1 MKINRVKLF
10 DPTKQNRPNAILN
23 GESSGVLNWDDIKY
37 PQFYSIY
44 KSLLANFWT
53 PFEINMTSDS
63 KQYNSDLSNEE
74 RDAFRNIIGL
84 LAILDSVQ
92 PKFFSGVQNYLSD
105 DSIRDALIV
114 ASQQEVVHNHS
125 YSYIL
130 SSVEDVKNQDI
141 AFQVA
146 RTNKEV
152 YERNALVIDHYEKFL
167 NDNNLDNLIKGLIA
181 SIVLEGIN
189 FYSAFAFFYNLAR
202 YQKMVG
208 ASTMISYIQ
217 RDELVHQFLIAQ
229 IIKLLVEE
237 NEDEISFDVSEFAQS
252 LFKEATEKENEWSR
266 HVLKD
271 IPEID
276 LDEMEGYIKYRAN
289 KCLSMI
295 NVAPIYE
302 DVNENSMKWIRAY
315 VSEGEDQDLTKTD
328 FFEQKSR
335 QYAKVTDDNGFDDL

>member
-10 DPTKQNRPNAILN
+10 DPSKQNRPNAILN

-63 KQYNSDLSNEE
+63 KQYKSDLSNEE
-74 RDAFRNIIGL
+74 REAFRSIIGL

-114 ASQQEVVHNHS
+114 AAQQEVVHNHS

-130 SSVEDVKNQDI
+130 SSVEDVKNQNI
-141 AFQVA
+141 AFEVA
-146 RTNKEV
+146 RTKKEV
-152 YERNALVIDHYEKFL
+152 YERNALVIDYYENFL
-167 NDNNLDNLIKGLIA
+167 NDNNLESLIKGLIA

-202 YQKMVG
+202 HQKMVG
-208 ASTMISYIQ
+208 TSTMISYIQ

-237 NEDEISFDVSEFAQS
+237 NKDELTFDVVEFAQS
-252 LFKEATEKENEWSR
+252 LFKEAVEKEDEWSR
-266 HVLKD
+266 HVLAD

-276 LDEMEGYIKYRAN
+276 LDEMDGYIKYRAN

-295 NVAPIYE
+295 NIPPIYE

>member
-10 DPTKQNRPNAILN
+10 DPSKQNRPSAILN
-23 GESSGVLNWDDIKY
+23 GESSGILNWDDIKY

-53 PFEINMTSDS
+53 PFEINMASDS
-63 KQYNSDLSNEE
+63 KQYKELSSEE

-92 PKFFSGVQNYLSD
+92 PKFFSGVESYLSD
-105 DSIRDALIV
+105 DSIRSNLTV
-114 ASQQEVVHNHS
+114 AAQQEVVHNHS
-125 YSYIL
+125 YSYTL
-130 SSVEDVKNQDI
+130 SSVENEANQDI
-141 AFQVA
+141 AFQTA
-146 RTNKEV
+146 KRKEV
-152 YERNALVIDHYEKFL
+152 YERNALVIDYYENFL
-167 NDNNLDNLIKGLIA
+167 NNNNLENLIKGLIA

-202 YQKMVG
+202 HQKMVG
-208 ASTMISYIQ
+208 TSTMISYIQ
-217 RDELVHQFLIAQ
+217 RDELVHQFLVAQ

-237 NEDEISFDVSEFAQS
+237 NKEELTFDITEFAHS
-252 LFKEATEKENEWSR
+252 LFRDAVEKENEWSR

-271 IPEID
+271 ITEID

-302 DVNENSMKWIRAY
+302 GVDENSMKWIRAY
-315 VSEGEDQDLTKTD
+315 VSEGVDQDLTKTD

>member
-1 MKINRVKLF
+1 MEINRVKLF
-10 DPTKQNRPNAILN
+10 DPSKQNKPDTILN

-37 PQFYSIY
+37 PQFFSIY

-53 PFEINMTSDS
+53 PNEINMTSDA
-63 KQYNSDLSNEE
+63 KQYGNLLPVE
-74 RDAFRNIIGL
+74 REAFRNIIGL

-114 ASQQEVVHNHS
+114 AAQQEVVHNHS

-146 RTNKEV
+146 RTKKEV
-152 YERNALVIDHYEKFL
+152 YERNALIIDYYEKFL
-167 NDNNLDNLIKGLIA
+167 NDNNLENLVKGLIA
-181 SIVLEGIN
+181 SIILEGIN

-202 YQKMVG
+202 NQKMVG
-208 ASTMISYIQ
+208 TSTMISYIQ
-217 RDELVHQFLIAQ
+217 KDEIVHQFLVAQ
-229 IIKLLVEE
+229 IIKLLIEE
-237 NEDEISFDVSEFAQS
+237 NGDEITFDVSEFAQT
-252 LFKEATEKENEWSR
+252 LFKDAVEKENEWSR
-266 HVLKD
+266 HVLSD
-271 IPEID
+271 ISEID

-302 DVNENSMKWIRAY
+302 GVDENSMKWIRAY
-315 VSEGEDQDLTKTD
+315 VSEGADQDLTKTD

-335 QYAKVTDDNGFDDL
+335 NYVKVSDNNGFDDL

>member
-10 DPTKQNRPNAILN
+10 DPTKQNRPNAIFN
-23 GESSGVLNWDDIKY
+23 GESSGVLNWDDIQY

-63 KQYNSDLSNEE
+63 KQYKSVLTDEE
-74 RDAFRNIIGL
+74 REAFRNIIGL

-92 PKFFSGVQNYLSD
+92 PKFFSGVENYLSD
-105 DSIRDALIV
+105 DSIRSSLIV
-114 ASQQEVVHNHS
+114 AAQQEVVHNHS

-146 RTNKEV
+146 RTKKEV
-152 YERNALVIDHYEKFL
+152 YERNALIIDHYENFL
-167 NDNNLDNLIKGLIA
+167 NDNNLENLIKGLIA

-202 YQKMVG
+202 HQKMVG
-208 ASTMISYIQ
+208 TSTMISYIQ
-217 RDELVHQFLIAQ
+217 RDELVHQFLVAQ
-229 IIKLLVEE
+229 VIKLLVEVNGE
-237 NEDEISFDVSEFAQS
+237 AISFDVSEFAQT
-252 LFKEATEKENEWSR
+252 LFKDAVEKENEWSR
-266 HVLKD
+266 HVLAD

-315 VSEGEDQDLTKTD
+315 VSEGADQDLTKTD

-335 QYAKVTDDNGFDDL
+335 QYAKVTDENGFDDL